1 MELQCQ
7 RLFRGPAYRCRI
19 FICGLRGICC
29 AHRHHAS
36 LALTYLPL
44 QSTTEEAAKDIA
56 AFVSIFFENFSKFK
70 GRPFHMAGE
79 SYGVSDVS
87 WLKPYGANFGNTGPI
102 HPRFCSRGLRP
113 ERETRRSR
121 NDAYQLSL
129 HHDWYG
135 RSVAHF
141 TFQPL
146 KIV

>member
-7 RLFRGPAYRCRI
+7 RLFRGPAYRSRL

-29 AHRHHAS
+29 AHHHHAS
-36 LALTYLPL
+36 LALTYRPL

-79 SYGVSDVS
+79 SYGVSDFS
-87 WLKPYGANFGNTGPI
+87 RLKPYRANFGNTGPI
-102 HPRFCSRGLRP
+102 HPRFRSRGLRP
-113 ERETRRSR
+113 EHETRRSR

-135 RSVAHF
+135 RSVACF
-141 TFQPL
+141 TFQSL